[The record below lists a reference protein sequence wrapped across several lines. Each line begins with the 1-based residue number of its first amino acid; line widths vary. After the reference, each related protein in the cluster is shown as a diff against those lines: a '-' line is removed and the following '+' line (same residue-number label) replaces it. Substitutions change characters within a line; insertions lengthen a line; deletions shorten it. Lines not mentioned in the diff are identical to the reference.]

1 MKFTIEKNILL
12 ENLSNVVK
20 AISSKNIIPI
30 LNGIKFELNS
40 EGLFLTASDSE
51 LTIRAF
57 IEKKAITNVENE
69 GSIIIQSDFILDII
83 RKMPS
88 DLINFELMDGLKIKI
103 FSDNSQYD
111 LNCLDPKEYPSLKL
125 EEVDNPIVI
134 KGNTFKT
141 IISQTA
147 FAIST
152 QEIRPLLTGLN
163 FKIVGDVLECIATDS
178 YRLAKKNI
186 KLDNPSEEEINI
198 VIPGKNIMEL
208 DKIINEDEDV
218 EMHVFSNKILFK
230 YKNIIFQSNLLS
242 GTYPNTSN
250 LIPSEFAIIVNT
262 KLDDYYSAIDR
273 AALITQSK
281 GKEKNI
287 VKMKIKNNK
296 MIINSYASEIGKVE
310 EKLNIETGA
319 DANIDISF
327 SAKYMLDALKTMK
340 DQDIL
345 ILLNGEVKPIVIKSI
360 NDESLIQLIL
370 PVKTF

>member
-1 MKFTIEKNILL
+1 MKFTIDKNILL

-20 AISSKNIIPI
+20 AISTKNIIPI
-30 LNGIKFELNS
+30 LNGVKFELNN

-57 IEKKAITNVENE
+57 IDRNSIINIENE
-69 GSIIIQSDFILDII
+69 GSIIIQSKYILDII

-88 DLINFELMDGLKIKI
+88 DVINFELMDGLKIKI
-103 FSDNSQYD
+103 SSDNSQYD

-125 EEVDNPIVI
+125 EEVERPIII
-134 KGNTFKT
+134 KGNVFKS

-152 QEIRPLLTGLN
+152 QELRPLLTGLN
-163 FKIVGDVLECIATDS
+163 FKIVGDLLECIATDS

-186 KLDNPSEEEINI
+186 KLDIPVEDEINI
-198 VIPGKNIMEL
+198 VIQGKNIMEL
-208 DKIINEDEDV
+208 DKIITEDENV
-218 EMHVFSNKILFK
+218 EMHVFSNKVLFK

-250 LIPSEFAIIVNT
+250 LIPNDFAIIVNT
-262 KLDDYYSAIDR
+262 NLNNFFSAIDR
-273 AALITQSK
+273 AALLTQSK
-281 GKEKNI
+281 DKNI
-287 VKMKIKNNK
+287 VKMKIKNSQ

-310 EKLNIETGA
+310 EKLDVETNE

-327 SAKYMLDALKTMK
+327 SAKYMLEALRTMK
-340 DQDIL
+340 DEEIL
-345 ILLNGEVKPIVIKSI
+345 ILLNGEVKPIVIKSMT
-360 NDESLIQLIL
+360 DESLIQLIL
-370 PVKTF
+370 PIKTY

>member
-20 AISSKNIIPI
+20 AISTKNIIPI
-30 LNGIKFELNS
+30 LNGVKFELNE

-57 IEKKAITNVENE
+57 IEKKAITNIESE
-69 GSIIIQSDFILDII
+69 GSIIIQSKYILDII

-103 FSDNSQYD
+103 SSDNSQYD

-125 EEVDNPIVI
+125 EESKNPITI

-152 QEIRPLLTGLN
+152 QELRPLLTGLN

-186 KLDNPSEEEINI
+186 KLDVPSEEEINI

-208 DKIINEDEDV
+208 DKIIQEDEDV
-218 EMHVFSNKILFK
+218 EMHVFTNKVLFK

-250 LIPSEFAIIVNT
+250 LIPNDFAIIVNT
-262 KLDDYYSAIDR
+262 NLDNYYSAIDR
-273 AALITQSK
+273 AALLTQSK
-281 GKEKNI
+281 DKNI
-287 VKMKIKNNK
+287 VKMRIKNSQ

-310 EKLNIETGA
+310 EKLDIETKD

-340 DQDIL
+340 DEEIL
-345 ILLNGEVKPIVIKSI
+345 ILLNGEVKPIVIKSMT
-360 NDESLIQLIL
+360 DESLIQLIL
-370 PVKTF
+370 PIKTY